1 MDARVCRPA
10 PAGGRGRFDVRITAA
25 DGTLYQARVAV
36 PLTTRVDAGGFP
48 EACDRQD
55 GANGAFTEYCNSSE
69 FRYVVTSGI
78 SG

>member
-55 GANGAFTEYCNSSE
+55 GANGTFTEYCNSSE